1 MNEQPQHFRIRETE
15 LDPETI
21 PRREVYIQ
29 QEKDVTLISTSALWV
44 FSSWSIV
51 FINIV
56 VSVVSIRDMLSTT
69 YNPMIHWFMSAV
81 FVATIGGLVAIHQ
94 FIIKRK

>member
-44 FSSWSIV
+44 FSSWSII

-56 VSVVSIRDMLSTT
+56 LNYLFYIYIL
-69 YNPMIHWFMSAV
+69 YNNY
-81 FVATIGGLVAIHQ
+81 
-94 FIIKRK
+94 